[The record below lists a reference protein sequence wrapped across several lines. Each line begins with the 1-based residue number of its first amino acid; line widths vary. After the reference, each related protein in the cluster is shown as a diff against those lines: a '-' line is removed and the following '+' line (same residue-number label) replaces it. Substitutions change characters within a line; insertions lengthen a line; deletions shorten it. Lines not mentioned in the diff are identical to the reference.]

1 MVIVGL
7 LIGIVACI
15 VPIAILVLIIS
26 AVVKKSKDS
35 KNNFE
40 DSIRNMYIYI
50 ILIITLIAIIMG
62 VIATLRVGLDVILP
76 EESLYQSSY
85 SSEQKEKNENII
97 ELLTTLSLVI
107 SVTPVFIY
115 HNKLAKKSRANK
127 IEETNENYKN
137 PPV

>member
-97 ELLTTLSLVI
+97 ELFTTLSLVI

-127 IEETNENYKN
+127 IEETNEN
-137 PPV
+137 

>member
-76 EESLYQSSY
+76 EESLYQNSY

-97 ELLTTLSLVI
+97 ELFTTLSLVI

-115 HNKLAKKSRANK
+115 NNKLAKKSRANK
-127 IEETNENYKN
+127 IEETNEN
-137 PPV
+137 

>member
-127 IEETNENYKN
+127 IEETNEN
-137 PPV
+137 

>member
-76 EESLYQSSY
+76 EESLYQNSY

-97 ELLTTLSLVI
+97 ELFTTLSLVI

-127 IEETNENYKN
+127 IEETNEN
-137 PPV
+137 